1 MSLAGEL
8 QDITAMWVTPPLS
21 RAAGTACVFH
31 NRFSSAGVHLSSS
44 IPNLQR
50 LGLRL
55 VAEQDCHTRASHL
68 PTASTVWFDGVN
80 PDGWKRCSTKMPRLF
95 HLPPM

>member
-21 RAAGTACVFH
+21 RAAGPACVFH
-31 NRFSSAGVHLSSS
+31 NRFSSASVHLSSS

-50 LGLRL
+50 LGLPL

-68 PTASTVWFDGVN
+68 PTATNGLMALIRMVENGVRQRCLGFST
-80 PDGWKRCSTKMPRLF
+80 C
-95 HLPPM
+95 HQ